1 VLDVPALQQ
10 ENATLRT
17 QLTQSMASVAKL
29 TEMVAKLNERVAG
42 LLAVAQRKQRK
53 PSPLKPPEALSER
66 AETGGLVTDR
76 ERTVIER
83 FREYVVVR
91 GRQLEALRRLR
102 SRGRASERLTQLEGQ
117 VERDLEDA
125 RRLLEEL
132 EDRIALAHVA
142 ALGPTAGDTVARQ
155 HVEALLA
162 RADALVHETA
172 RDLGTDAPVT
182 AP

>member
-1 VLDVPALQQ
+1 MQVVLLVPLWPLLAP
-10 ENATLRT
+10 AVF
-17 QLTQSMASVAKL
+17 S
-29 TEMVAKLNERVAG
+29 ERV
-42 LLAVAQRKQRK
+42 
-53 PSPLKPPEALSER
+53 
-66 AETGGLVTDR
+66 ETGGLVTDR

-83 FREYVVVR
+83 FREHVAMR
-91 GRQLEALRRLR
+91 CRQLEALRRLR
-102 SRGRASERLTQLEGQ
+102 SRGRASERLTQLEAR

-142 ALGPTAGDTVARQ
+142 ALGPTVGETVDRQ

-172 RDLGTDAPVT
+172 NELAAELPAGGRLQLSIAGADSPTFERVPAEGSRRITLDGPCTLSLPQR
-182 AP
+182 

>member
-1 VLDVPALQQ
+1 MVLCLFVGGYLAVGVGVAAIAFRRRVSLVQVVLLVPLWP
-10 ENATLRT
+10 
-17 QLTQSMASVAKL
+17 
-29 TEMVAKLNERVAG
+29 
-42 LLAVAQRKQRK
+42 LLAPAVF
-53 PSPLKPPEALSER
+53 SER
-66 AETGGLVTDR
+66 AVMGGLVTDR

-142 ALGPTAGDTVARQ
+142 ALGPTAGDTVDRQ

-172 RDLGTDAPVT
+172 RDLGTDAPV
-182 AP
+182 AAS